1 MTYSRMLQ
9 PRFYMDNPNWLVSRG
24 LARSTIFSNNTGAGF
39 DTFNT
44 GYNVYQ
50 LFDGDPLNLCSFDT
64 STGTDTVSIKIDY
77 TVVAMPTDFVCI
89 MNHNLATAA
98 GKIRVA
104 HSNSPITTVG
114 GGTAV
119 TFTEIFNGDVS
130 GEFAT
135 PDNDYDTLLTFTSS
149 DDRYWVIEFYD
160 ISTWSATDLTIGNI
174 ILGEHYTMPSS
185 PDLQVTQGPS
195 FEGVNVSSSV
205 GGRSFGT
212 ASWIMANGGTY
223 TPFRAGTYFRKI
235 AGRQSY
241 DFAYGYVDDT
251 NIRPSNMRSP
261 ASGANYLHDVVN
273 KSGGELLR
281 FIFTPDSTSTTEGDY
296 LWARFDQ
303 PDFRTTRQ
311 AWGVETFR
319 TRIVQEF

>member
-104 HSNSPITTVG
+104 HSTSPITTVG

-135 PDNDYDTLLTFTSS
+135 PDTDY
-149 DDRYWVIEFYD
+149 
-160 ISTWSATDLTIGNI
+160 
-174 ILGEHYTMPSS
+174 
-185 PDLQVTQGPS
+185 
-195 FEGVNVSSSV
+195 
-205 GGRSFGT
+205 
-212 ASWIMANGGTY
+212 
-223 TPFRAGTYFRKI
+223 
-235 AGRQSY
+235 
-241 DFAYGYVDDT
+241 DT